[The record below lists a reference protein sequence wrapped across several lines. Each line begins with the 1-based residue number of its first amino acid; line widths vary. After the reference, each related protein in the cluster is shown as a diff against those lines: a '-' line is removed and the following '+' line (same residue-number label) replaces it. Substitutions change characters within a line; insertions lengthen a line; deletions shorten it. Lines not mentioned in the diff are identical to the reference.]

1 MGEKIVLSPKK
12 ELGYERIVTKLK
24 KVWGGLLKGWDNRCK
39 EGDWI
44 GLLEEN
50 KAFWSMVCC
59 ASSTFRPE
67 CSNNVQH
74 LYIPQDIK
82 LYLVGSQSR
91 TLSLIN
97 DGMSKGV
104 VEDTGQKCC
113 CNWHSSLESTVEE
126 EHSSCSFVC
135 FWIRMD
141 ERLEERVTHKEE
153 DMRQVF
159 C

>member
-1 MGEKIVLSPKK
+1 VKKIVLSPKK

-24 KVWGGLLKGWDNRCK
+24 KVWGGLLKGGDNCCK

-50 KAFWSMVCC
+50 KAFSSMVCC

-74 LYIPQDIK
+74 LYIRQDIK
-82 LYLVGSQSR
+82 LYVVGSQSR
-91 TLSLIN
+91 TLNLIN

-104 VEDTGQKCC
+104 VKDTQKKCC
-113 CNWHSSLESTVEE
+113 SN
-126 EHSSCSFVC
+126 
-135 FWIRMD
+135 
-141 ERLEERVTHKEE
+141 
-153 DMRQVF
+153 
-159 C
+159 